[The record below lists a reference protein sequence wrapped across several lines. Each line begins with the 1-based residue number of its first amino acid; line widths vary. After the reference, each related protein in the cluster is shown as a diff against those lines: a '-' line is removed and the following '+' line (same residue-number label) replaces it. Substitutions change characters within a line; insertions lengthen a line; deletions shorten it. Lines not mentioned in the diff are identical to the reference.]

1 MNTRFANAE
10 NLFISCLAVFDP
22 KNWSTK
28 MMYQKIADI
37 NLFHNTDS
45 QAHHLQQV
53 MDTEINSRPSEKFTL
68 VVYNK
73 LCAYCYR
80 KFETVN

>member
-1 MNTRFANAE
+1 MQKIFLYPVWLYLTLKIGLLN
-10 NLFISCLAVFDP
+10 
-22 KNWSTK
+22 

-37 NLFHNTDS
+37 NLFHKTDT